1 MLTKLYYDY
10 NKREISKI
18 NQAYN
23 AYLHSEEV
31 FRKRFERVW
40 GYSTNEPQ
48 HSAETETSLC
58 LNFPEK

>member
-1 MLTKLYYDY
+1 MITTKEKFQKLIRHIMPIYIQKKSFVKGL
-10 NKREISKI
+10 NE
-18 NQAYN
+18 
-23 AYLHSEEV
+23 
-31 FRKRFERVW
+31 FG